1 MIILCYGFVNP
12 LNNKLEGAANLP
24 NFIPNRAAVKIPGQL
39 RPFGIA
45 STPVFHI
52 VLLDS
57 IFIIVLYY
65 ISNRYRLPT

>member
-24 NFIPNRAAVKIPGQL
+24 TFIPNRAAAKIPERL

-45 STPVFHI
+45 SAPVFHT

-57 IFIIVLYY
+57 IFMIILYY